1 MRKARLLLAFA
12 AVTLL
17 LSQTACEDRTVTP
30 KQTHWDAVKAVIS
43 EHPEMFRLG
52 FYDTQQDTLFY
63 REITEN
69 DPDIE
74 EGVLVEEDTT
84 QSGPDPFFPNITLT
98 WGDSLKGVFR
108 YRFEGQWYEKTF
120 RSVAL
125 TEAYFERWGE
135 NYDENLGWILQKV
148 SGTLI
153 KSVGATRRPSI
164 LHVVSSGVDE
174 IITEP
179 ILMTL
184 VKTSSAL
191 SFGKGESVTFTL
203 EPSSD
208 TSDFFFLHVDEDQG
222 VQKIPFVNNG
232 DGTLSA
238 GWTTNSDPARR
249 YYGVVVDVVRRE
261 SVTDTST
268 AYDSKAWGIVYR
280 LE

>member
-1 MRKARLLLAFA
+1 MRKARLFLAFA
-12 AVTLL
+12 SVTFL
-17 LSQTACEDRTVTP
+17 LSQTACEDRTVAP
-30 KQTHWDAVKAVIS
+30 KQTHWDAVKAIIS

-52 FYDTQQDTLFY
+52 FCDTQQDTLFY

-69 DPDIE
+69 NPDIE
-74 EGVLVEEDTT
+74 EGVLVDEDTG

-98 WGDSLKGVFR
+98 WGDSLKGTFH
-108 YRFEGQWYEKTF
+108 YRFEGQWHEKTF

-125 TEAYFERWGE
+125 TDAYFEQWGE
-135 NYDENLGWILQKV
+135 SYDENLGWILRKV

-153 KSVGATRRPSI
+153 NSVGSTRRPSI

-179 ILMTL
+179 ILTEP
-184 VKTSSAL
+184 VKTSDLL
-191 SFGKGESVTFTL
+191 SFGKGELVTFTL

-208 TSDFFFLHVDEDQG
+208 TSDFFFLHVDEDQD

-238 GWTTNSDPARR
+238 AWTTNSDPARR
-249 YYGVVVDVVRRE
+249 YYGIVVDIVRRS
-261 SVTDTST
+261 SVTDTLA